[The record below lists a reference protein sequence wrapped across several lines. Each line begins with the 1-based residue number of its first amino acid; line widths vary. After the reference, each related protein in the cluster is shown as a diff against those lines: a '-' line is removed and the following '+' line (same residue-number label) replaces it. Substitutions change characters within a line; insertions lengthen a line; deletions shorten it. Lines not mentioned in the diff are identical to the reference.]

1 MHTFG
6 TRSPR
11 SKTGFILT
19 NSGHLTDIL
28 AAQTGFWTK
37 MSTSSWQFRS
47 SCLW

>member
-1 MHTFG
+1 MHTVG
-6 TRSPR
+6 TRIPR

-19 NSGHLTDIL
+19 NCGQLTNIP
-28 AAQTGFWTK
+28 AAQRGFWTK